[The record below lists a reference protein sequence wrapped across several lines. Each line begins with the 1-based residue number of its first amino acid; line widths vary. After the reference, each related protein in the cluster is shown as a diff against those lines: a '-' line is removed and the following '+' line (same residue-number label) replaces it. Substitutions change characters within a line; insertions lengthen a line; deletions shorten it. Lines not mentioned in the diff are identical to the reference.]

1 MLQFYEQDVIIKVI
15 QLGLSLLTIV
25 TGRYYMALNY
35 NTLTTEEL
43 ILEIRQL
50 NQKFNLITG
59 IGSNTYF
66 TYELANDCMNFM
78 VYSNSE
84 KIVDKRI
91 CPFTEYLQSNSK
103 NESEELSYIVEF
115 ISSFKSGL
123 FDYEDNNSSRVFGGV
138 RVYSTVISDEDGTP
152 ASVFGALVPEDS
164 RQSGKTLE
172 IVDKIVNLDDLTGL
186 YNLKRFNEIASN
198 LIKKNHEKQFAV
210 VYSDINNFKF
220 VNDAFGFLEG
230 DRILKEFANTLL
242 DDHDNMS
249 VVGRINSDKFIA
261 LYPYTS
267 SQKLKERVMAINHSF
282 KRSQQEIMPTGNINI
297 ISGACIVNPYTG
309 GVTAA
314 IDNANI
320 ARKSI
325 KAAGKTDF
333 VLYNDYLESQIF
345 KEMDITTN
353 MVQALDDHE
362 FRIFLQP
369 KISFKDSTLIGAEA
383 LVRWFRADGTI
394 VSPGEFIPV
403 FEKNGFITSLDFYV
417 YEEVCRLIRNWLD
430 TGRKAVPISVNVSR
444 VHILDPDF
452 AEKFKAIIDAYK
464 IPPELIEL
472 ELTESIFLNT
482 VDEAVWLMEQFKSYG
497 FSISI
502 DDFGSGYSS
511 LNLLKELPADVIK
524 IDKGFFRKDKLLE
537 KDKIIVSSVVNLAK
551 NLHMLVLCEG
561 VETEN
566 QAHFL
571 RSIDCDIAQGYLYSK
586 PIPICDYEE
595 KYSI

>member
-15 QLGLSLLTIV
+15 QFGLSLLTIV

-103 NESEELSYIVEF
+103 NESEELSYIIEF

-452 AEKFKAIIDAYK
+452 AKKFKAIIDAYK

-511 LNLLKELPADVIK
+511 LNLLKELPADVLK

>member
-452 AEKFKAIIDAYK
+452 AKKFKAIIDAYK

>member
-1 MLQFYEQDVIIKVI
+1 
-15 QLGLSLLTIV
+15 
-25 TGRYYMALNY
+25 MALNY

-452 AEKFKAIIDAYK
+452 AKKFKAIIDAYK

>member
-15 QLGLSLLTIV
+15 QFGLSLLTIV

-103 NESEELSYIVEF
+103 NESEELSYIIEF

-452 AEKFKAIIDAYK
+452 AKKFKAIIDAYK